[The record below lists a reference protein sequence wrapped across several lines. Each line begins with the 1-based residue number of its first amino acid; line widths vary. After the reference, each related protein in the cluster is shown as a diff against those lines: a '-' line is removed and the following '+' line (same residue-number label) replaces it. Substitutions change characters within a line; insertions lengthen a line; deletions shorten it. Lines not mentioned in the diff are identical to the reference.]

1 VPMGSRGPLADR
13 RLLVLKGDG
22 RNRDYPRAVV
32 AAPDKP
38 PDLEP
43 EAERLWDAIVPELER
58 LRLVSRLD
66 GDTLEASCATYAR
79 WKRHDGGHGYAALTK
94 LLAKLA
100 RDVGLA
106 PAARQ
111 RMAAPRSDPGE
122 ERAVFGNNWPW
133 DV

>member
-1 VPMGSRGPLADR
+1 MGSRGPVADR
-13 RLLVLKGDG
+13 RLQAFKGDG

-38 PDLEP
+38 PGLEP

-66 GDTLEASCATYAR
+66 GVTLEALCATYAR
-79 WKRHDGGHGYAALTK
+79 WKRHDGGHGYAALTNV
-94 LLAKLA
+94 LAKLA

-111 RMAAPRSDPGE
+111 RMAAPASDRDELERSI
-122 ERAVFGNNWPW
+122 FGT
-133 DV
+133 DS